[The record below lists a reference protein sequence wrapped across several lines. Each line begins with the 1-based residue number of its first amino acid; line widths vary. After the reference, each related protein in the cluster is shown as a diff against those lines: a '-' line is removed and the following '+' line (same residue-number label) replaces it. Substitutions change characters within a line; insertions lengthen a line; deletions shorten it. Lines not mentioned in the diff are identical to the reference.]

1 MTKSSYFHG
10 KPRPEQFGSRDQV
23 ECKSIARLFARA
35 QRPQCTRKGGRQYT
49 YVGALIVSP
58 TSSKIPLLL
67 RFSLPIFHRFAMHL
81 TISTRLA
88 FYYVLRKIKRGF
100 PFILSSSLLSLVLYS
115 RVLYVYLSHY
125 FFILQRQVDVTAVFV
140 KVDRDGERRER
151 KDSLLRL
158 SPNLQV
164 TQRYVI
170 KGSLVRAIMLT
181 CLPHVIRVS

>member
-1 MTKSSYFHG
+1 MSVLPNTSRICNLTKSSYFHG

-23 ECKSIARLFARA
+23 ECKSIAQLFARA
-35 QRPQCTRKGGRQYT
+35 QRPQCTRKGGRQCT

-67 RFSLPIFHRFAMHL
+67 RFSLPVFHRYAMHL

-88 FYYVLRKIKRGF
+88 FYYALRKIKRGF

-115 RVLYVYLSHY
+115 RVLYVCLSHY
-125 FFILQRQVDVTAVFV
+125 FFILLLFLYYVTAVFV

-158 SPNLQV
+158 SPDL
-164 TQRYVI
+164 
-170 KGSLVRAIMLT
+170 
-181 CLPHVIRVS
+181 